1 MRAVLVFSQ
10 LQQRIQKKKLFKL
23 PMAVLAPK
31 SQQTICEPSGTGHPL
46 TSPLTTP

>member
-1 MRAVLVFSQ
+1 MRAVLVFLSYSNGYK
-10 LQQRIQKKKLFKL
+10 KKKLFKL